1 MFSFIKERMKI
12 LKVSHPW
19 KHISQDFSKRLH
31 AALSFSTFSTKQFP
45 CRATLQSIPYLNLNT
60 KFSFIIP
67 LSSAVSLL
75 VLCLCGL
82 AVREFSLA
90 LRAAGPKISCYKCTV
105 VFVFFCTSAGRP
117 RITLVLSPSNGKVTL
132 TRLRSGNL

>member
-1 MFSFIKERMKI
+1 MKI

-19 KHISQDFSKRLH
+19 KHISQDFSKHLH

-45 CRATLQSIPYLNLNT
+45 RRATLQSITYLNLNT
-60 KFSFIIP
+60 KFSFIIPP

-82 AVREFSLA
+82 AVREFSSA

-105 VFVFFCTSAGRP
+105 VFVFFSARAQED
-117 RITLVLSPSNGKVTL
+117 LVSLLSCRLRTERSPSLDCAQVICE
-132 TRLRSGNL
+132 

>member
-1 MFSFIKERMKI
+1 MKI

-19 KHISQDFSKRLH
+19 NHINQDFSKHLH

-45 CRATLQSIPYLNLNT
+45 RRATLQSITYLNLNT

-67 LSSAVSLL
+67 PLSSAVALL
-75 VLCLCGL
+75 VLSLCGL
-82 AVREFSLA
+82 AVREFSFA
-90 LRAAGPKISCYKCTV
+90 LRAAGPKISKCTCYKCTV
-105 VFVFFCTSAGRP
+105 VFVFFCTSAGRS
-117 RITLVLSPSNGKVTL
+117 RITLSLSPLNGKVTL